1 VIRIGCS
8 GWSYADWRER
18 VYGGA
23 APARWLELYARIFGT
38 VEVNSTFYRLARE
51 PAVAAWVARTP
62 PDFGFAVKASRYM
75 THVRRLR
82 DLDDGPLAR
91 FEAPLRPLGDR
102 RIATLWQLP
111 PDFRRD
117 DARLRA
123 LLELL
128 AEGSTGRHA
137 VEFRHSSWFDDAV
150 LALLAEHDAA
160 LVVAHDARPG
170 RTTGPVEVT
179 APFSF
184 VRFHFGARGRR
195 GGYAVSELAAWAETL
210 RGLEA
215 VAGEVLVYFNN
226 DWEGFAVRDG
236 RRLRRLLGAQ
246 V

>member
-8 GWSYADWRER
+8 GWSYADWRDR

-23 APARWLELYARIFGT
+23 PPARWLELYAQIFDT

-62 PDFGFAVKASRYM
+62 PQFGFAVKASRYM
-75 THVRRLR
+75 THIKRLR
-82 DLDDGPLAR
+82 DLEQPMAR
-91 FEAPLRPLGDR
+91 FEAPLRPLGAR

-117 DARLRA
+117 DARLRG
-123 LLELL
+123 LLDRLPP
-128 AEGSTGRHA
+128 GRHA
-137 VEFRHSSWFDDAV
+137 LEFRHASWFDDAV
-150 LALLAEHDAA
+150 LSLLAEHDVA
-160 LVVAHDARPG
+160 LVVAHDGRPK
-170 RTTGPVEVT
+170 RMTSPVEVT

-195 GGYAVSELAAWAETL
+195 GGYSVAELAAWVETL
-210 RGLEA
+210 RGLDA
-215 VAGEVLVYFNN
+215 VTGEVLVYFNN

-236 RRLRRLLGAQ
+236 RRLRRLLAEA
-246 V
+246 